1 MLRFQ
6 KVKETKQQQVEQILD
21 FICRI
26 RFLL

>member
-1 MLRFQ
+1 MGRFQ
-6 KVKETKQQQVEQILD
+6 KGKETKQQQVEQFLD

>member
-1 MLRFQ
+1 MGRFQ
-6 KVKETKQQQVEQILD
+6 KGKETKQQQIEQILD